1 MTQMERDI
9 SRIAVRASKA
19 AEMFDVSKPTFLQ
32 WAKRADFTAGFS
44 VGGCTL
50 YSVDL
55 LREWAQKMA
64 KEQAGR

>member
-1 MTQMERDI
+1 MMQMERDI

-50 YSVDL
+50 YNVEL

-64 KEQAGR
+64 KEQAWR